1 MEEKEMPWTELLQ
14 GTEGM
19 QMLSRLERLRRLM
32 GGSSPIEQTEPS
44 MEATSVFDETKGERM
59 LFAAIP
65 FLDQEYQKDLYVV
78 VRLMQMRRVLEGSA
92 LEVRSRREES
102 PALRRRKMLSAI
114 RPCLSE
120 EEGRN
125 LELILKVMEVRQILQ
140 KKEDGHGVYMGKT
153 GSKGIGGSPASSAAG
168 SAGEK

>member
-14 GTEGM
+14 GAEGL
-19 QMLSRLERLRRLM
+19 QMLRRVERLRRLM
-32 GGSSPIEQTEPS
+32 GGSPPTEQTEPPA
-44 MEATSVFDETKGERM
+44 EGTSVFDETKGERM

-65 FLDQEYQKDLYVV
+65 FLDQEYQKELYVV

-92 LEVRSRREES
+92 LEARSRREEN
-102 PALRRRKMLSAI
+102 PNLRRRKMLSAI

-140 KKEDGHGVYMGKT
+140 KKEDGHDVYMGKT
-153 GSKGIGGSPASSAAG
+153 R
-168 SAGEK
+168 SAGLGRGQASPVAGGTGEK

>member
-14 GTEGM
+14 GAEGL
-19 QMLSRLERLRRLM
+19 QMLRRAERLRRLM
-32 GGSSPIEQTEPS
+32 GSSALTGQTESPTA
-44 MEATSVFDETKGERM
+44 ETSVFDETKGEKM

-92 LEVRSRREES
+92 LEARSRREES

-140 KKEDGHGVYMGKT
+140 KKGDGDGVYMGKT
-153 GSKGIGGSPASSAAG
+153 GNTGIGGGPASSAAG
-168 SAGEK
+168 SPGEK